1 MKIVFFGATE
11 LGYKCCRLIVE
22 EKLAD
27 VCGIFTI
34 PKEFN
39 ISYSDKPVFNVN
51 FADFRDF
58 EKEFGIPVKEITGKM
73 NSFTADVEAFAP
85 DLILVIGWYY
95 MVPKQIRDIAP
106 KGCAGMHASLLPKYR
121 GGAPLV
127 WAIINGETR
136 TGLSF
141 FYLEEGIDTG
151 DIIAQEEIDIL
162 EDDTI
167 KTLIDKVS
175 ISALKI
181 IKEFIP
187 LLASGDAPRTKQ
199 NEAEATNFPQ
209 RKPEDGLIDLNKDAK
224 SIKDFIRAQTKPYP
238 GAYTIQ
244 NGKKITIWNA
254 DIIDI

>member
-39 ISYSDKPVFNVN
+39 ISYSQKPVNNVN
-51 FADFRDF
+51 YADFRDF
-58 EKEFGIPVKEITGKM
+58 EKEFGIPVKEVTGNMK
-73 NSFTADVEAFAP
+73 SYTADIGALAP

-95 MVPKQIRDIAP
+95 MVPKQIRDLAP

-127 WAIINGETR
+127 WAVINGETK

-141 FYLEEGIDTG
+141 F
-151 DIIAQEEIDIL
+151 
-162 EDDTI
+162 
-167 KTLIDKVS
+167 
-175 ISALKI
+175 
-181 IKEFIP
+181 
-187 LLASGDAPRTKQ
+187 
-199 NEAEATNFPQ
+199 
-209 RKPEDGLIDLNKDAK
+209 
-224 SIKDFIRAQTKPYP
+224 
-238 GAYTIQ
+238 
-244 NGKKITIWNA
+244 
-254 DIIDI
+254 